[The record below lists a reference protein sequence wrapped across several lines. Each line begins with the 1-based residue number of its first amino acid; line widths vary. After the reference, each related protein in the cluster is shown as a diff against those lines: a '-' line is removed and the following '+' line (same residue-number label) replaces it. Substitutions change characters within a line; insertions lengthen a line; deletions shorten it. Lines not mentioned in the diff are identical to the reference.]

1 MLLFIARPRIIVLGN
16 INGTRIYRNID
27 QYPHA
32 KNVPGVLILQ
42 IDSPI
47 YFANANYL
55 RERYLIISKEPSVWN
70 YMIRVYSS
78 EQQDIYNSYFQD
90 LEVDL

>member
-1 MLLFIARPRIIVLGN
+1 MLLFIARPRTIVLGN
-16 INGTRIYRNID
+16 INNSMIYRSID
-27 QYPHA
+27 QYPDA
-32 KNVPGVLILQ
+32 NSVPGVLILQ

-55 RERYLIISKEPSVWN
+55 RERYIIISKEPSVCN
-70 YMIRVYSS
+70 YMIRIYSS

-90 LEVDL
+90 LEMDL